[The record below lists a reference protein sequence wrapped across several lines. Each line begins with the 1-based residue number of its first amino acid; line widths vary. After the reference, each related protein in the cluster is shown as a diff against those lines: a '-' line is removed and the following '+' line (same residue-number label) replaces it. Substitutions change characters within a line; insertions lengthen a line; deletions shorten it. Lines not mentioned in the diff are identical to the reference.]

1 MKRTSLTVALA
12 VSLILVG
19 VPVLA
24 TEVDAE
30 TEARVPALTA
40 FHEVVYPLWHE
51 AWPKKDVDALVALA
65 PKVDDGVAAI
75 AKAELPG
82 ILRDKKA
89 TWASAVER
97 LKAIGKDIRNYNII
111 QISLRE
117 TDGVRFAFPNL
128 LVWTEKGALPELDS
142 LLKGARVA
150 LYGHFYPLK
159 NAEYALELHVL
170 ETITKGGRNVDV
182 LLDGRMPPTPTPTV
196 TPTATPGPGL
206 WKTIQKKLKIG
217 ATPVP
222 TGTVTPEALPA
233 AK

>member
-1 MKRTSLTVALA
+1 MKGLRLP
-12 VSLILVG
+12 ILL
-19 VPVLA
+19 VLA
-24 TEVDAE
+24 
-30 TEARVPALTA
+30 LS
-40 FHEVVYPLWHE
+40 
-51 AWPKKDVDALVALA
+51 
-65 PKVDDGVAAI
+65 AASLG
-75 AKAELPG
+75 AKAEPDFFFTNYQRTELWFLNQHYTEIESGRMIRIEG
-82 ILRDKKA
+82 IYHGHEWKKPYA
-89 TWASAVER
+89 YRER